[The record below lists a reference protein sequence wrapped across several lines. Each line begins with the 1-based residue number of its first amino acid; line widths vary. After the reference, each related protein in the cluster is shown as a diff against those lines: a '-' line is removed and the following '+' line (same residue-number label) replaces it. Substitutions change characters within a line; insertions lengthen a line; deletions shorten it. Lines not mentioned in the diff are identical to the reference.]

1 MVPTLSLWLPVLLS
15 AAAAFAASTVIHML
29 LGYHSRDY
37 RRAPDED
44 GLLEALRGFDLAPG
58 DYVAPKADSVREMG
72 SEEFRAKHERGPS
85 VMLSVMPPGTGM
97 SKQMTLWFVYCAV
110 VSLFAGC
117 VAAMANGPGAEY
129 MDVFRFASATA
140 FAGYA
145 LGAPI
150 RSIWFGQSWGTTA
163 RNMLDGLI
171 YALLTG
177 GVFGWLWP

>member
-15 AAAAFAASTVIHML
+15 AAIVFAASTVIHML
-29 LGYHSRDY
+29 LGYHARDF
-37 RRAPDED
+37 RKAPNED

-58 DYVAPKADSVREMG
+58 DYVAPKAGSVREMG
-72 SEEFRAKHERGPS
+72 SEEFRAKHERGPA
-85 VMLSVMPPGTGM
+85 VILSVMPPGTGM
-97 SKQMTLWFVYCAV
+97 ARQMALWFVLCAV
-110 VSLFAGC
+110 VSLFAAY
-117 VAAMANGPGAEY
+117 VTALANDLGADY
-129 MDVFRFASATA
+129 MSVFRFASTTA
-140 FAGYA
+140 FAAYA
-145 LGAPI
+145 LGAPV